1 MATLDDISWLQNW
14 LPAIRA
20 SERRVIETVCK
31 KIDYGDYA
39 VFQSLKFPYF
49 YGGNGIRI
57 STNAEILPLTKWIKI
72 FNEHFDPEVY
82 RHTLIVLPGQEWSAE
97 AEAEAHASD
106 LRVFNEV
113 FMAARSEALSK
124 SATNQNKNGL
134 LTHVIST
141 SEAAAG
147 LYRLHLEESQHADWF
162 KDEADFKLL
171 FNKTIAIAKGTST
184 NWLVIQDPDDKE
196 RYAAAL
202 GFFFCEGICR
212 LQEVL
217 TAPSRRRL
225 GLASALLASVAAHAM
240 ESGCP
245 AIGLLADPDSD
256 AHHLYEK
263 LGFVDLEVDVSLMR
277 Y

>member
-14 LPAIRA
+14 LPAIRV
-20 SERRVIETVCK
+20 SEQRVVETVCK
-31 KIDYGDYA
+31 KIDYGEYT
-39 VFQSLKFPYF
+39 VFQSSRFPYF

-57 STNAEILPLTKWIKI
+57 FPNVEILPLTKWVKI
-72 FNEHFDPEVY
+72 FNIHFDPEIY

-113 FMAARSEALSK
+113 LMAVRSEALSK
-124 SATNQNKNGL
+124 SARNRTENGL
-134 LTHVIST
+134 LAYVIST

-171 FNKTIAIAKGTST
+171 FNKTIAIAKGTGTS
-184 NWLVIQDPDDKE
+184 WLVIQDPDNKD

-212 LQEVL
+212 LQEVI

-225 GLASALLASVAAHAM
+225 GLATVLLASVAVHAM
-240 ESGCP
+240 EAGCP
-245 AIGLLADPDSD
+245 VVGLLADPDSD